1 MYPEIVHF
9 ERVLVGTTG
18 VLIEWAPQ
26 DAVMLVHI
34 DLWVS
39 PDAVTPDDSEAFY
52 RGELRRRMRCFRFP
66 PDSRAFTDPDAGPPR
81 WYALFGVTVSGDLL
95 ALSFQS
101 RPLDGLVA
109 LPPGSR
115 DGAGSPVGATHT
127 HRLAEPPELTFR
139 DDDPRARLVIR
150 ASAAAMARG

>member
-1 MYPEIVHF
+1 MYPENVHF
-9 ERVLVGTTG
+9 ERVVAGTAG
-18 VLIEWAPQ
+18 VLIEWALP
-26 DAVMLVHI
+26 DEAELAHI

-39 PDAVTPDDSEAFY
+39 PDDVTPDDSEAFY

-66 PDSRAFTDPDAGPPR
+66 ADSRAFTDPDGGPPR
-81 WYALFGVTVSGDLL
+81 WCALFGATVSGDLV

-109 LPPGSR
+109 LPPETR
-115 DGAGSPVGATHT
+115 DGASAPARATHVG
-127 HRLAEPPELTFR
+127 RLAEPPELTFR
-139 DDDPRARLVIR
+139 DDDPKARLVIR